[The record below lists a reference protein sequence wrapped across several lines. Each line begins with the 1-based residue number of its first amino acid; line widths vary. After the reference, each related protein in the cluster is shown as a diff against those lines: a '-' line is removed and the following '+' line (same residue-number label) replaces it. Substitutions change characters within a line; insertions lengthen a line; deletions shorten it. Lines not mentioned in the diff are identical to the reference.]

1 VPFDAGR
8 METKGGAIP
17 IVDKLTVG
25 VTGDLNF
32 GVSRTGDFAYQ
43 ANVFVGSRIMLVD
56 RHGGAREAGTD
67 TGRYYA
73 PRFSPDGKRVA
84 LVTWTDA
91 RYVTRDIWILDLAQR
106 TRTRLTFD
114 TTADLATWAP
124 DGKKIAYARYPKGLN
139 SQLTTLW
146 RVAADGSGAPESLAM
161 PAGLWL
167 PGEFEP
173 SGRALL
179 LTGAPNGHTK
189 GEIWALPLAGGGEPH
204 VVLAGGFN
212 NIFPSLSP
220 DGKWMAYQSNES
232 GRYEIYVRPYPG
244 PGGRWQVSLEGGTE
258 PKWSPTGKDIFYRD
272 GDKFVAA
279 AVRTVPAFEVTGRT
293 VLFSGTFQANPIG
306 LPVTNYDVTKDGQT
320 FVMLQQAQSTEL
332 SVYVTLNWFDQFR
345 AKK

>member
-1 VPFDAGR
+1 
-8 METKGGAIP
+8 
-17 IVDKLTVG
+17 
-25 VTGDLNF
+25 
-32 GVSRTGDFAYQ
+32 
-43 ANVFVGSRIMLVD
+43 
-56 RHGGAREAGTD
+56 
-67 TGRYYA
+67 
-73 PRFSPDGKRVA
+73 
-84 LVTWTDA
+84 
-91 RYVTRDIWILDLAQR
+91 
-106 TRTRLTFD
+106 
-114 TTADLATWAP
+114 
-124 DGKKIAYARYPKGLN
+124 
-139 SQLTTLW
+139 
-146 RVAADGSGAPESLAM
+146 
-161 PAGLWL
+161 
-167 PGEFEP
+167 
-173 SGRALL
+173 
-179 LTGAPNGHTK
+179 
-189 GEIWALPLAGGGEPH
+189 